1 MTADI
6 LEKRLEFISDTLVRT
21 LLALEVAYQYKDS
34 MPEHVQ
40 TLIEQRIDDARESC

>member
-21 LLALEVAYQYKDS
+21 LLALEVAYQYKDA